1 MTYVITE
8 ACVDIKDNSC
18 VKECP
23 VDCIYE
29 GERAMYINPTECID
43 CGACEAVC
51 PVSAILYDQDVPAD
65 QHFLLTRAEELFSK
79 IGDPGGARR
88 HGPLGTDHPDVAAL
102 PPNVGATAE

>member
-1 MTYVITE
+1 MTYVINE

-29 GERAMYINPTECID
+29 GVRSMYINPTECID
-43 CGACEAVC
+43 CGACESVC
-51 PVSAILYDQDVPAD
+51 PVDAISFDADVPPES
-65 QHFLLTRAEELFSK
+65 QHLLTRAEELFSQ

-102 PPNVGATAE
+102 PPNPAAEPL